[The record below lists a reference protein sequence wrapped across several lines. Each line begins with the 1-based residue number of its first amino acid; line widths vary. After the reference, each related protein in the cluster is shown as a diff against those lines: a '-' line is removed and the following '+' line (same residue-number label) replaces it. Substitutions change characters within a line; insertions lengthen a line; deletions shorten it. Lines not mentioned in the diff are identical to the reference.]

1 MNGCRRTVSIV
12 RHTEGVNITALLP
25 LVLLAAD
32 EEVGGVQRFL
42 TRPVIAV
49 VIIVGCF
56 ILTRI
61 TYAILRIVVRK
72 VADSKPGR
80 GKGWWKNTM
89 RRVGAETLE
98 GGENRRRQRIEAA
111 TGMLHQLTSFVLWI
125 IAVIAVFNVLNLD
138 AAFFLSSAGFLGA
151 AIAIGGQHRVG
162 DYLTGLAVLLEDRF
176 GVGDE
181 IEVSLGWD
189 KPVRATVEHVG
200 MITTR
205 LRDGNSTFHI
215 PHSKLDVVRN
225 LSQEPVR
232 ESLQFDVA
240 SSLRRDLNVAG
251 PLQAVQLLKRML
263 DADAR
268 SEQAMIAQHHR
279 FAVAE
284 VFHQAF
290 AFFQAQRHT
299 FIVVISQT
307 RQWKQRLLRNR
318 QQALFLRG
326 HCNTRHRMGVH
337 HAMRIVAHSMHR
349 TVNGEARRVHIVG
362 AVVHFLAIHVHLHQ
376 TTRRDFLE
384 HEAVGVDQEMPIF
397 IGHAR

>member
-1 MNGCRRTVSIV
+1 
-12 RHTEGVNITALLP
+12 VNVTALLP

-49 VIIVGCF
+49 AIIVGCF
-56 ILTRI
+56 IATRI

-80 GKGWWKNTM
+80 DKTWWKNTM

-181 IEVSLGWD
+181 IEVGLGWD

-240 SSLRRDLNVAG
+240 SSNAARVGTTVRDLAGTKGLTTVLFIDEIQAAGTEGDRVELNV
-251 PLQAVQLLKRML
+251 R
-263 DADAR
+263 
-268 SEQAMIAQHHR
+268 
-279 FAVAE
+279 
-284 VFHQAF
+284 
-290 AFFQAQRHT
+290 
-299 FIVVISQT
+299 
-307 RQWKQRLLRNR
+307 
-318 QQALFLRG
+318 
-326 HCNTRHRMGVH
+326 
-337 HAMRIVAHSMHR
+337 
-349 TVNGEARRVHIVG
+349 
-362 AVVHFLAIHVHLHQ
+362 
-376 TTRRDFLE
+376 TTRPLTNTERELLVQKASEVLSRD
-384 HEAVGVDQEMPIF
+384 AQGD
-397 IGHAR
+397 

>member
-1 MNGCRRTVSIV
+1 MSIV
-12 RHTEGVNITALLP
+12 RHTERVITATLLP
-25 LVLLAAD
+25 VVLLAAD

-49 VIIVGCF
+49 AIIVGCF
-56 ILTRI
+56 IATRI

-151 AIAIGGQHRVG
+151 AIAIGGQHRVS

-181 IEVSLGWD
+181 IEVSLAWD

-232 ESLQFDVA
+232 ESLQFNVA
-240 SSLRRDLNVAG
+240 SSNAARVGTTVRDLAGTKGLTTVLFIDEIQAAGTEGDRVELNV
-251 PLQAVQLLKRML
+251 R
-263 DADAR
+263 
-268 SEQAMIAQHHR
+268 
-279 FAVAE
+279 
-284 VFHQAF
+284 
-290 AFFQAQRHT
+290 
-299 FIVVISQT
+299 
-307 RQWKQRLLRNR
+307 
-318 QQALFLRG
+318 
-326 HCNTRHRMGVH
+326 
-337 HAMRIVAHSMHR
+337 
-349 TVNGEARRVHIVG
+349 
-362 AVVHFLAIHVHLHQ
+362 
-376 TTRRDFLE
+376 TTRPLTNTERELLVQKASEVLSRD
-384 HEAVGVDQEMPIF
+384 AQGD
-397 IGHAR
+397 

>member
-1 MNGCRRTVSIV
+1 MSIV
-12 RHTEGVNITALLP
+12 RHTERVITATLLP
-25 LVLLAAD
+25 VVLLAAD

-49 VIIVGCF
+49 AIIVGCF
-56 ILTRI
+56 IATRI

-151 AIAIGGQHRVG
+151 AIAIGGQHRVS

-181 IEVSLGWD
+181 IEVSLAWD

-240 SSLRRDLNVAG
+240 SSNAARVGTTVRDLAGTKGLTTVLFIDEIQAAGTEGDRVELNV
-251 PLQAVQLLKRML
+251 R
-263 DADAR
+263 
-268 SEQAMIAQHHR
+268 
-279 FAVAE
+279 
-284 VFHQAF
+284 
-290 AFFQAQRHT
+290 
-299 FIVVISQT
+299 
-307 RQWKQRLLRNR
+307 
-318 QQALFLRG
+318 
-326 HCNTRHRMGVH
+326 
-337 HAMRIVAHSMHR
+337 
-349 TVNGEARRVHIVG
+349 
-362 AVVHFLAIHVHLHQ
+362 
-376 TTRRDFLE
+376 TTRPLTNTERELLVQKASEVLSRDE
-384 HEAVGVDQEMPIF
+384 QGD
-397 IGHAR
+397 

>member
-1 MNGCRRTVSIV
+1 MSIV
-12 RHTEGVNITALLP
+12 RHTERVITATLLP
-25 LVLLAAD
+25 VVLLAAE

-49 VIIVGCF
+49 AIIVGCF
-56 ILTRI
+56 IATRI

-80 GKGWWKNTM
+80 DKTWWKNTM

-215 PHSKLDVVRN
+215 PHSKLEVVRN

-240 SSLRRDLNVAG
+240 SSNAARVGTTVRDLAGTKGLTTVLFIDEIQAAGTEGDRVELNV
-251 PLQAVQLLKRML
+251 R
-263 DADAR
+263 
-268 SEQAMIAQHHR
+268 
-279 FAVAE
+279 
-284 VFHQAF
+284 
-290 AFFQAQRHT
+290 
-299 FIVVISQT
+299 
-307 RQWKQRLLRNR
+307 
-318 QQALFLRG
+318 
-326 HCNTRHRMGVH
+326 
-337 HAMRIVAHSMHR
+337 
-349 TVNGEARRVHIVG
+349 
-362 AVVHFLAIHVHLHQ
+362 
-376 TTRRDFLE
+376 TTRPLTNTERELLVQKASEVLSRD
-384 HEAVGVDQEMPIF
+384 AQGD
-397 IGHAR
+397 

>member
-1 MNGCRRTVSIV
+1 MSIV

-56 ILTRI
+56 IVTRI

-240 SSLRRDLNVAG
+240 SSNAARVSTTVRDLAGTKGLTTVLFIDEIQAAGTEGDRVELNV
-251 PLQAVQLLKRML
+251 R
-263 DADAR
+263 
-268 SEQAMIAQHHR
+268 
-279 FAVAE
+279 
-284 VFHQAF
+284 
-290 AFFQAQRHT
+290 
-299 FIVVISQT
+299 
-307 RQWKQRLLRNR
+307 
-318 QQALFLRG
+318 
-326 HCNTRHRMGVH
+326 
-337 HAMRIVAHSMHR
+337 
-349 TVNGEARRVHIVG
+349 
-362 AVVHFLAIHVHLHQ
+362 
-376 TTRRDFLE
+376 TTRPLTNTERELLVQKASEVLSRDE
-384 HEAVGVDQEMPIF
+384 QGD
-397 IGHAR
+397 

>member
-1 MNGCRRTVSIV
+1 MNV
-12 RHTEGVNITALLP
+12 TALLP

-32 EEVGGVQRFL
+32 EEVDGVQRFL

-49 VIIVGCF
+49 AIIVGCF
-56 ILTRI
+56 IATRI

-80 GKGWWKNTM
+80 DKTWWKNTM

-181 IEVSLGWD
+181 IEVGLGWD

-240 SSLRRDLNVAG
+240 SSNAARVGTTVRDLAGTKGLTTVLFIDEIQAAGTEGDRVELNV
-251 PLQAVQLLKRML
+251 R
-263 DADAR
+263 
-268 SEQAMIAQHHR
+268 
-279 FAVAE
+279 
-284 VFHQAF
+284 
-290 AFFQAQRHT
+290 
-299 FIVVISQT
+299 
-307 RQWKQRLLRNR
+307 
-318 QQALFLRG
+318 
-326 HCNTRHRMGVH
+326 
-337 HAMRIVAHSMHR
+337 
-349 TVNGEARRVHIVG
+349 
-362 AVVHFLAIHVHLHQ
+362 
-376 TTRRDFLE
+376 TTRPLTNTERELLVQKASEVLSRD
-384 HEAVGVDQEMPIF
+384 AQGD
-397 IGHAR
+397 

>member
-1 MNGCRRTVSIV
+1 MSIV
-12 RHTEGVNITALLP
+12 RHTERVITATLLP
-25 LVLLAAD
+25 VVLLAAD

-56 ILTRI
+56 IVTRI

-181 IEVSLGWD
+181 IEVGLGWD

-215 PHSKLDVVRN
+215 PHSKLEVVRN

-240 SSLRRDLNVAG
+240 SSNAARVGTTVRDLAGTKGLTTVLFIDEIQAAGTEGDRVELNV
-251 PLQAVQLLKRML
+251 R
-263 DADAR
+263 
-268 SEQAMIAQHHR
+268 
-279 FAVAE
+279 
-284 VFHQAF
+284 
-290 AFFQAQRHT
+290 
-299 FIVVISQT
+299 
-307 RQWKQRLLRNR
+307 
-318 QQALFLRG
+318 
-326 HCNTRHRMGVH
+326 
-337 HAMRIVAHSMHR
+337 
-349 TVNGEARRVHIVG
+349 
-362 AVVHFLAIHVHLHQ
+362 
-376 TTRRDFLE
+376 TTRPLTNTERELLVQKASEVLSRDE
-384 HEAVGVDQEMPIF
+384 QGD
-397 IGHAR
+397 